1 MVRHP
6 PPRAATRT
14 ITQLHDTDDHR
25 ALILDARLAA
35 ADGAT
40 S

>member
-14 ITQLHDTDDHR
+14 VTQLHDADDYR
-25 ALILDARLAA
+25 AVILDARAA